1 MDQSNLFENIVK
13 FDNKSRPISKEDN
26 EKKDIL
32 ICLYAYALYEGRE
45 LTLNAFK
52 SGIFPIKATQRK
64 GLKILT
70 PQQMLQWLLI
80 ALAQWKVGSTS
91 ENLLN

>member
-1 MDQSNLFENIVK
+1 MK
-13 FDNKSRPISKEDN
+13 
-26 EKKDIL
+26 KKDIL

-70 PQQMLQWLLI
+70 PQQMLQ
-80 ALAQWKVGSTS
+80 
-91 ENLLN
+91 